1 LKTKQVVV
9 ILVLVVIFLA
19 TVLPILRPAGRSGH
33 DIVSGSQPIIAIVR
47 LDGVLATGFSGA
59 GSALASGTCGS
70 DTVVATLAE
79 LRRNPTVKAVVL
91 RLNSPGGSPAAA
103 QEICEE
109 LALLRL
115 EGKTV
120 VTSMADTAASGA
132 YWIAANTDHI
142 FANAG
147 TLTGSI
153 GVIWQVANYEELYR
167 KLGIEYLTLTSG
179 PYKDMGSS
187 SRPMTDAEKEIL
199 RSMIQDLYDQFVDTV
214 AAGRNLPREA
224 VLAVADGR
232 VFTGSQAMAV
242 GLVDS
247 LGGLTPAVKKAA
259 DLAGVADSYR
269 VQEFG
274 RRTYLELLL
283 GEASALL
290 RSLRSL
296 VGLPGSGLLN
306 PVSPTGSGE
315 GPK

>member
-1 LKTKQVVV
+1 LKTKRVVV
-9 ILVLVVIFLA
+9 ILFLAVIVLA
-19 TVLPILRPAGRSGH
+19 TVLPILSPAGRSGH
-33 DIVSGSQPIIAIVR
+33 AVGSGGRPVIAIVR
-47 LDGVLATGFSGA
+47 LDGVLATGLGGSG
-59 GSALASGTCGS
+59 STLTSGTCGS
-70 DTVVATLAE
+70 DAVVATLAE

-91 RLNSPGGSPAAA
+91 RMNSPGGSPAAA

-109 LALLRL
+109 LALLRA

-142 FANAG
+142 FADAG

-153 GVIWQVANYEELYR
+153 GVIWQVANYQELYR

-187 SRPMTDAEKEIL
+187 SRSMTDAEKEIL

-214 AAGRNLPREA
+214 AAGRDLPRETVVA
-224 VLAVADGR
+224 LADGR
-232 VFTGSQAMAV
+232 VFTGSQARAA

-247 LGGLTPAVKKAA
+247 LGGLNPAVAKAA
-259 DLAGVADSYR
+259 ELAGVADSYS

-306 PVSPTGSGE
+306 PVNPTGSGE